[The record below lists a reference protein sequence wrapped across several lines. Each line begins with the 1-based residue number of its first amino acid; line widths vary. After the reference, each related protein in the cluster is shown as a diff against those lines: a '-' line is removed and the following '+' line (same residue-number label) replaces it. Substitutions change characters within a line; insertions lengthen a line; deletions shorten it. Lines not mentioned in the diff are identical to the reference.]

1 MKKRRSFIRR
11 VPALLALAAGVGV
24 AVMATRE
31 DGREKLSRFGEYL
44 GSAAENLGSAFTSI
58 RHMVADYAEQIQHR
72 QDAHY
77 PSSYPTSYPSP
88 LHHNGSQ
95 RPNELTHV
103 H

>member
-11 VPALLALAAGVGV
+11 VPALLALAAGIGV

-31 DGREKLSRFGEYL
+31 DGREKLSRFGEFL
-44 GSAAENLGSAFTSI
+44 GSAAENVGSTFTSI
-58 RHMVADYAEQIQHR
+58 RHMVADYAEQMQHR
-72 QDAHY
+72 QDASY
-77 PSSYPTSYPSP
+77 PSYPTSYQSS

-95 RPNELTHV
+95 HPNELTHV